1 MNKSV
6 IPEQYKYNIQKRG
19 KLKFLIGLISRLRI
33 YFKFY
38 LIRKI
43 AILRGAK
50 IGKNVNM
57 PLKLALRANPNLI
70 IGNDCIIETS
80 DLDLRDKII
89 IKDHVIINKK
99 VCIIRLSHY
108 INDNNIF
115 STRYFEPLIIES
127 YCWLATGCKILPSV
141 NLIEEGAII
150 GAYSVVVKNVS
161 SMDVVSGNPAKILRK
176 HNSLFNELVV
186 CSLQGG
192 DLMYYINSYIKCF

>member
-1 MNKSV
+1 M
-6 IPEQYKYNIQKRG
+6 
-19 KLKFLIGLISRLRI
+19 
-33 YFKFY
+33 
-38 LIRKI
+38 
-43 AILRGAK
+43 
-50 IGKNVNM
+50 
-57 PLKLALRANPNLI
+57 
-70 IGNDCIIETS
+70 D
-80 DLDLRDKII
+80 
-89 IKDHVIINKK
+89 IINKK